1 MSKSSKGSGPY
12 RSAIS
17 GQYVN
22 GKYGR
27 SHSNTTVHE
36 APSSSGSSGPHYRSA
51 VSGRYV
57 TTKHGR
63 SHPNTT
69 VKDK

>member
-1 MSKSSKGSGPY
+1 MSKSSKGSGPF

-17 GQYVN
+17 GHYVN
-22 GKYGR
+22 GTYGR
-27 SHSNTTVHE
+27 SHPSTTVHE
-36 APSSSGSSGPHYRSA
+36 APGSHRSSGPHYRSA
-51 VSGRYV
+51 ISGRYV